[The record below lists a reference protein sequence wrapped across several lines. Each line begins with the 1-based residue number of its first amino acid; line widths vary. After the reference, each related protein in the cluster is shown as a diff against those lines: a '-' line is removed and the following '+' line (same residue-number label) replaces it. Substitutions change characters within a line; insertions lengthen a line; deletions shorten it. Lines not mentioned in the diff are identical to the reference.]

1 MGAATKQ
8 WRQAAAMMAA
18 ALCLAIPSLA
28 QAQAPTRLN
37 QAVSA
42 AISVSA
48 QDQARLRQ
56 GLSDA
61 RANRWDA
68 VRAAR
73 DSVADPLA
81 RRILAWRIA
90 ADPDAPA
97 SYSEI
102 SRAMDDLG
110 GWPARETMRR
120 RAEQQVFDAG
130 LSPQT
135 QIMWLTAE
143 GGPVSG
149 DGQIALAIAYAN
161 SGRRSEAVAI
171 AREAWRTRNLTARSE
186 SEAIARFGD
195 SFTADDNAQRAD
207 ALLWREERTAAAR
220 MAGRLRGAERAL
232 LDARLALQT
241 RRSKG
246 LSKILA
252 AVPESRRDEP
262 GLVFDRARYIR
273 RTGRPEEAMPL
284 ITRIRAND
292 VNGAGR
298 EELFEERR
306 LYIPRALRA
315 GDRRTAYRLAADH
328 GLQSGEK
335 FADAE
340 WLAGWIALRFLKE
353 PATAQ
358 AHFQRLETNVRAPVS
373 RARALY
379 WRAEAVT
386 ASGDRAG
393 AEGFLAQAAQL
404 DYTFYGQLASAKL
417 NRSPVLALGEAVRP
431 TPDERAAFDS
441 RELVRALRL
450 MALTGERQDFESIAF
465 YLDDQLQTPVEYE
478 MLGAIARENG
488 YPFIAVRAAKAG
500 LRRGIVAKESAY
512 PLMSLPENAKLPGR
526 PESALIHAITRQET
540 EFNPQAVSRAGA
552 RGMMQLMPA
561 TAQATAR
568 RFGLPYDRNRLLSDT
583 DYNVSLGAA
592 HLGELVDD
600 FGGSYVMAIAA
611 YNAGSSRPRQWMED
625 WGDPRTGAID
635 IVDWIEL
642 IAFSET
648 RNYVMRVTE
657 NLQVYRARL
666 NGGSA
671 PLQITQ
677 DLARGGR

>member
-1 MGAATKQ
+1 MATALKQ
-8 WRQAAAMMAA
+8 AQRLAA
-18 ALCLAIPSLA
+18 ALAAAVVLASPSWA
-28 QAQAPTRLN
+28 QAQAPMRAG

-42 AISVSA
+42 AISVTA

-73 DSVADPLA
+73 DAASDPLV
-81 RRILAWRIA
+81 RRILSWRIA

-97 SYSEI
+97 SYPEI
-102 SRAMDDLG
+102 SRALDDLG

-120 RAEQQVFDAG
+120 RGEQQIFDAG
-130 LSPQT
+130 LSAQT
-135 QIMWLTAE
+135 QIIWLTAE

-149 DGQIALAIAYAN
+149 DGQIALAIATAN
-161 SGRRSEAVAI
+161 SGRRTEGVAI
-171 AREAWRTRNLTARSE
+171 AREAWRTRNLTARGE
-186 SEAIARFGD
+186 SEALARFGD
-195 SFTADDNAQRAD
+195 NFTADDHAQRAD
-207 ALLWREERTAAAR
+207 ILLWREERSAAAR
-220 MAGRLRGAERAL
+220 MAARLRGGERAL

-252 AVPESRRDEP
+252 AVPESRREDP
-262 GLVFDRARYIR
+262 GLLFDRARYVR
-273 RTGRPEEAMPL
+273 RQGRPEDAMPL
-284 ITRIRAND
+284 ISRIKASE
-292 VNGAGR
+292 VVAAGR

-315 GDRRTAYRLAADH
+315 GDRRSAYRLAADH
-328 GLQSGEK
+328 GLQSGER

-353 PATAQ
+353 PTTAQ
-358 AHFQRLETNVRAPVS
+358 THFERLETNVRAPVS

-379 WRAEAVT
+379 WRAEAEA
-386 ASGDRAG
+386 ASGDRPG

-404 DYTFYGQLASAKL
+404 DYTFYGQLAAAKL
-417 NRSPVLALGEAVRP
+417 NRNPVLALGEAIRP
-431 TPDERAAFDS
+431 STDERAAFES

-450 MALTGERQDFESIAF
+450 MALSGERQDFESIAF
-465 YLDDQLQTPVEYE
+465 YLDDQLQAPVEYE

-512 PLMSLPENAKLPGR
+512 PLMALPDDAKLPGR

-540 EFNPQAVSRAGA
+540 EFNPQAISRAGA

-568 RFGLPYDRNRLLSDT
+568 RFGMGYDRNRLLADPA
-583 DYNVSLGAA
+583 YNVSLGAA

-600 FGGSYVMAIAA
+600 FSGSYVMAIAA

-642 IAFSET
+642 IPFSET

-666 NGGSA
+666 NGGTA

-677 DLARGGR
+677 DLARGAR